1 MSLAP
6 TNSPAWTDPRLALHH
21 DQRTRCRDFMAGTD
35 AVQAKGETYLPRLP
49 RETPT
54 SYAVRLPLA
63 EVMGLLSSAV
73 RSAEGLM
80 IAAPPALED
89 GTSPRL
95 AAVWQD
101 IDGRQTGG
109 SVWCRGVLRSML
121 LDGWVVAVASAPV
134 AAGTPIN
141 RAEEQAL
148 GLRPYVTLY
157 RADSVRSVRTERV
170 GAREILTQ
178 IVLEEVVTEAD
189 GAFGMTSVQQF
200 RVLRRIARGSHESQV
215 FRMNDRGE
223 AIAYG
228 PPELITTDELPV
240 VEFAAEPDQPFGE
253 SPPPLSELAHLNR
266 AHYNVL
272 SDRRWSLKQACFPWL
287 VRVGYQDAEQATT
300 MGPTEAL
307 DLPIGGS
314 AQWIAP
320 PAEAFAPTQSEL
332 AEIER
337 RAASLSLSFVSGES
351 STAAT
356 ATATRIDQ
364 KGQDAS
370 LAALAVSFRD
380 SLNRLGALLSEMLGG
395 EVVRDTYFHVETS
408 FRADVRDPAFLRVM
422 VDAWQAGGLPLDAM
436 LTALK
441 TGTLPDDFD
450 VEQAALE
457 AMAAAAADRQ
467 QAADV
472 AQSLG
477 AAPAAGSGVSP
488 QAEVPQ

>member
-6 TNSPAWTDPRLALHH
+6 TNSPAWTDPRLAKHAP
-21 DQRTRCRDFMAGTD
+21 QRVRCRDFMDGTD
-35 AVQAKGETYLPRLP
+35 AVQAKQQTYLPRLP

-63 EVMGLLSSAV
+63 EVVGLLSSAV

-80 IAAPPALED
+80 IAAPPTLEE

-101 IDGRQTGG
+101 IYGRQTGG
-109 SVWCRGVLRSML
+109 SVWCRGVLRAML

-134 AAGTPIN
+134 SAGTALN

-178 IVLEEVVTEAD
+178 IVLEETVTEAD
-189 GAFGMTSVQQF
+189 GAFGSKTAQQF
-200 RVLRRIARGSHESQV
+200 RVLRRIARGVHESQV
-215 FRMNDRGE
+215 YRLNDRGE

-228 PPELITTDELPV
+228 PPEPITTDELPV
-240 VEFAAEPDQPFGE
+240 VEFAASPDVPFGE
-253 SPPPLSELAHLNR
+253 SAPPLSELAHLNR

-272 SDRRWSLKQACFPWL
+272 SDRRWSLKQGCFPWL
-287 VRVGYQDAEQATT
+287 VRVGYQDSEQSTT

-320 PAEAFAPTQSEL
+320 PADAFAPTQTEL

-337 RAASLSLSFVSGES
+337 RAAALSLSFVSGETAS
-351 STAAT
+351 ST

-408 FRADVRDPAFLRVM
+408 FRADTRDPAFLRVM
-422 VDAWQAGGLPLDAM
+422 LDAWKEGGLPLDAM
-436 LTALK
+436 LAALK
-441 TGTLPDDFD
+441 TGKLPDDFNA
-450 VEQAALE
+450 EEAAFE
-457 AMAAAAADRQ
+457 AIAAAEADRQ
-467 QAADV
+467 NAADV
-472 AQSLG
+472 ADSLG
-477 AAPAAGSGVSP
+477 AGGAMPAAAARPV
-488 QAEVPQ
+488 